1 MNKFNKY
8 FLMNEKENLNILI
21 IKIRLAMKLEMEI

>member
-8 FLMNEKENLNILI
+8 FLMNDLNILI